1 MSSKSLLFAA
11 VVLSVSA
18 PSFADSGVG
27 FVNNEI
33 GFQTT
38 HVTPSKT
45 TRAEVVVELQAAQR
59 AGNIPRSFEFVAPE
73 RSTAS
78 TSAREQVQR
87 EATAKTRA
95 EREGIHRVYGPDHDL
110 ES

>member
-1 MSSKSLLFAA
+1 MSSKPLLFAA

-18 PSFADSGVG
+18 PAFADSGVE

-38 HVTPSKT
+38 HVTASET
-45 TRAEVVVELQAAQR
+45 TRAEVIVELQAAQR
-59 AGNIPRSFEFVAPE
+59 AGSIPRSFEYVAPE
-73 RSTAS
+73 RRAAS
-78 TSAREQVQR
+78 TSTREHVQR

-95 EREGIHRVYGPDHDL
+95 EREVI
-110 ES
+110 

>member
-11 VVLSVSA
+11 VVLSVGA
-18 PSFADSGVG
+18 PAFADSGVE

-38 HVTPSKT
+38 HVIPSKT
-45 TRAEVVVELQAAQR
+45 TRAEVIAELHAAQR
-59 AGNIPRSFEFVAPE
+59 AGSIPPSFEFAAPE
-73 RSTAS
+73 RRIASSST
-78 TSAREQVQR
+78 REQVQR
-87 EATAKTRA
+87 EAAAKTRA
-95 EREGIHRVYGPDHDL
+95 EREAIHRVYGPDHSL